1 MNIESLRIREK
12 QNVINRINEVNI
24 YIKRNKETIDRL
36 SSQEQSVFNKNQI
49 AKLEEKQNEYEKEL
63 NDLDIQFEN
72 IAKGKLDNQFIDQAM
87 NTANVLRQNMDEK
100 ERQKND
106 KKAKEKIEKNINLQK
121 SYSISNKW
129 TKGEMSERDYQREFS
144 RFEKNCETIPDYI
157 LSNLKEMP
165 GNKGYIWKGI
175 YLYGELPEEK
185 NEPQIMFEKLRG
197 GILRIHET
205 HDKGDHRIYKIYEKQ
220 GKNKRVFVSEESK
233 KKVVFRKIH

>member
-100 ERQKND
+100 ERQKNE
-106 KKAKEKIEKNINLQK
+106 KE
-121 SYSISNKW
+121 
-129 TKGEMSERDYQREFS
+129 
-144 RFEKNCETIPDYI
+144 
-157 LSNLKEMP
+157 
-165 GNKGYIWKGI
+165 
-175 YLYGELPEEK
+175 
-185 NEPQIMFEKLRG
+185 
-197 GILRIHET
+197 
-205 HDKGDHRIYKIYEKQ
+205 
-220 GKNKRVFVSEESK
+220 
-233 KKVVFRKIH
+233 